1 MSKPGNKKPRG
12 GSKKPPVK
20 QSTTPPV
27 EPTRDVGGSSP
38 GGPQK
43 NRSSTGATLGHEDTS
58 RSTTQPP
65 TQRTPRS
72 PSQRSKSPS
81 DSGDSS
87 ADNSHHSDEVD
98 TSSSDSPAPDDSS
111 EDEVGQSVLRD
122 LPPPKTGKSSKSSTK
137 STTSSRSHQSKA
149 SKASETPYIDPPS
162 EALDKREE
170 QDSASEV
177 EVPQA
182 SPKDLPPPKT
192 RNSSRSST
200 TKSTTTRR
208 EPPPNVP
215 KPSEPIAIDPPSEA
229 LDSTEGQVGESL
241 DDSSSRSAGPRDIYA
256 RVHNHFATRLT
267 QTEVLL
273 LKLTEKSKPA
283 FERWEDRL
291 RGKFSLLHETYA
303 CGYDSKR
310 LGLYN
315 QPRIDLASIL
325 LDRDLQRSLEIHLRA
340 RYSQA
345 RGDFASAPPDLYPSS
360 RLLMMEGC
368 NVTLNLEQEQICVTQ
383 DLRIFVDAVGD
394 LMRMICKELSTSVRS
409 KATLPMMMADIEATR
424 CDFWTAEDGSA
435 LDVWDNKIVKILSE
449 NEELAKS
456 ISLEHFR
463 ESVFPAVIN
472 ACLLPREFT
481 KRRLPIYQ
489 LITFLRSDPNI
500 VDFMSLR
507 VAIKMVSN
515 MLIQRARFALEM
527 GYLPPS
533 PVPHIAKRLIDFD
546 NAEEESMTETAASN
560 RSTKKKAK
568 SQSPTEAK
576 AKSPFRPDT
585 KETKTLCYGCGHAGH
600 KSHECQKRL
609 HVDWNKEKGVPWED
623 STNGKAYK
631 ALNLSRLSQKLKL
644 DGRGGTEPYTM
655 PTADNKG
662 KLAVMNPND
671 ILLPMSLLKSNR
683 KAQEVKVLLDSGAAE
698 DDYVSA
704 KLVKTLQLQL
714 SKSNDAYVC
723 PINRPCSISSN
734 RCVITLRT
742 SDELS
747 NSPFHF
753 TLNYV
758 VTPDLDDLPFD
769 VIVGKRSMDALKL
782 ASVVPSFFALDKD
795 VILSMAQKVLTREGK
810 TPASDTF
817 SNVPE
822 APVDTFPSATAC
834 NARSTA
840 KSKDKA
846 KDTIRS
852 KTHRD
857 SGRHTSSE
865 HPSTVQTLAVPSSN
879 ERTSE
884 ACEPA
889 CCKTIEHDSDGIT
902 LHSSSSHCTRCLS
915 TATIA
920 TSSAIE
926 SPTSALHNVI
936 NEHSL
941 NDTKP
946 EDTHVRATQPDE
958 LTLSQE
964 QLADVEQFITC
975 HTVRYDNVAVTS
987 HSNGRFKNCTIASLS
1002 NGIVRRVSDK
1012 ITLEKADDYF
1022 TEDGNTTDES
1032 FEEELPPGV
1041 DSEDMQAPSTESNLP
1056 KMVCND
1062 PALRAQ
1068 IADLCLRYVDIF
1080 SRNMQANPAKLP
1092 PLKLEVDTAKWYAFR
1107 NRLPPRDMNT
1117 VKQKA
1122 VLETVQTMLA
1132 TGLIKPTQAQA
1143 WSQVVLAKKP
1153 DGTWRF
1159 CVDYRTLNDCL
1170 TALGWR
1176 IPNIRQLFQRLGSR
1190 RAKYFA
1196 VVDLT
1201 KGYWQI
1207 ALAAD
1212 SQQFAAFTTTTGTYA
1227 PTRVWM
1233 GLKSAGSYFQ
1243 EQISQRVLGGDL
1255 IYNGC
1260 EVYIDDVIIYGATA
1274 EEFMKNLTAVFA
1286 RFRQYGITLHPDKC
1300 VLGVNEIEYVGH
1312 VVNEFGITMSE
1323 AKIRSVLDFPLPNK
1337 QKELRSFLGLVNY
1350 FRDHVNRHS
1359 TVVGPM
1365 YDVLQQVGNH
1375 RHLIWS
1381 PAAKTAFTTIKAL
1394 IEKCP
1399 TLFFVDETAP
1409 ITLQTDASDYGLGGY
1424 LYQTIN
1430 GQQQPIVFLSKAFSK
1445 AQLRWSTFEKEA
1457 YAIIFCI
1464 RKLDYLLRDIHFTL
1478 QTDHRNLMFL
1488 KEESNPKVVRWNMVI
1503 AEYNYTLQHIP
1514 GETNVIADAM
1524 SRLVHNPKTDVE
1536 RDHQQLK
1543 PSPKQ
1548 TNISALVRNIDI
1560 PNDKY
1565 AILERFHNSQ
1575 VGHFGYEHTV
1585 RTLHQNHHDWK
1596 YLRSHVK
1603 KFIRDCPMCQKMNP
1617 IVENVSAIRF
1627 TTAAYEPFARISLDT
1642 IGPLPESDDGYKFIL
1657 VIIDC
1662 FTRIVE
1668 LYPCRSTEAD
1678 EAAQYLIEFI
1688 SRYGTP
1694 EQLISDRGTQF
1705 VNAVIAAALTQL
1717 GAEHIL
1723 SLANSK
1729 QELAIVERANK
1740 EVMRFIIPL
1749 VYESKDLGKWPRY
1762 LPLVRRILVTH
1773 PHDSTKVAPAT
1784 LLYGSMVQ
1792 LERGIFPEGNLPS
1805 TDSTPSSRTTNR
1817 LDPSWINEMREA
1829 QLTLLDVAQ
1838 RHQKQ
1843 LDAEHLAERTE
1854 RSPPITE
1861 FTVGSYVLA
1870 VYRDRHSHGK
1880 GRPPHKLMTI
1890 KQGPY
1895 RVVGHEDNTYRVQ
1908 HLAHDNVMEF
1918 HVTELQ
1924 PFVYDP
1930 ARTDPFQ
1937 VALGD
1942 NQEFVVEQV
1951 IRHEL
1956 RDNPHGHKRKHL
1968 YLLIK
1973 WEGFDETY
1981 DSWEPVT
1988 TQYHLPLVRDYLTA
2002 NKLTAY
2008 IPASFKHQ
2016 PEKNLKPRRPRQQR

>member
-1 MSKPGNKKPRG
+1 MARTRNTPSTATPNNPPSR
-12 GSKKPPVK
+12 SRAPPVNTTGDAGSSSGGPTEGRRGTGALLGDEEFVRFDSGT
-20 QSTTPPV
+20 STTSAP
-27 EPTRDVGGSSP
+27 RQS
-38 GGPQK
+38 
-43 NRSSTGATLGHEDTS
+43 SSTQRGPSDSREGSEPEEPHSERDEPHSSEDG
-58 RSTTQPP
+58 PP
-65 TQRTPRS
+65 SDSSEGGTTPRS
-72 PSQRSKSPS
+72 RRQ
-81 DSGDSS
+81 
-87 ADNSHHSDEVD
+87 
-98 TSSSDSPAPDDSS
+98 SSSKKSK
-111 EDEVGQSVLRD
+111 R
-122 LPPPKTGKSSKSSTK
+122 SSKSSTK
-137 STTSSRSHQSKA
+137 STSPTRSLRSRA
-149 SKASETPYIDPPS
+149 SNASGRAYNDPYSGD
-162 EALDKREE
+162 REE
-170 QDSASEV
+170 VNDH
-177 EVPQA
+177 
-182 SPKDLPPPKT
+182 
-192 RNSSRSST
+192 
-200 TKSTTTRR
+200 
-208 EPPPNVP
+208 
-215 KPSEPIAIDPPSEA
+215 
-229 LDSTEGQVGESL
+229 
-241 DDSSSRSAGPRDIYA
+241 DDTSSSRPAGPRDIYA
-256 RVHNHFATRLT
+256 RVHNHFTTRLT
-267 QTEVLL
+267 QTEVAL

-283 FERWEDRL
+283 FEKWEDRL
-291 RGKFSLLHETYA
+291 RSKFNLLHDTIV
-303 CGYDSKR
+303 CGYRTDR

-315 QPRIDLASIL
+315 QPKIDLAPIL
-325 LDRDLQRSLEIHLRA
+325 LDRDLQRSLDLHLQA
-340 RYSQA
+340 RYT
-345 RGDFASAPPDLYPSS
+345 PDLEGIPMEPTEPYPSS
-360 RLLMMEGC
+360 KMLRMEGTGGSPGL
-368 NVTLNLEQEQICVTQ
+368 TLEEEQICITQ
-383 DLRIFVDAVGD
+383 DLRLFVDAVSD
-394 LMRMICKELSTSVRS
+394 LMRSICKDVATSTRS
-409 KATLPMMMADIEATR
+409 KSTLPMLMAEIENNR
-424 CDFWTAEDGSA
+424 CEFWNAQDGSA
-435 LDVWDNKIVKILSE
+435 LDVWDNKLVRILSD
-449 NEELAKS
+449 NEELVKS
-456 ISLEHFR
+456 ITTEHFR
-463 ESVFPAVIN
+463 ESILPTIIES
-472 ACLLPREFT
+472 CLLPKESS
-481 KRRLPIYQ
+481 KRRLPMFQ
-489 LITFLRSDPNI
+489 LINHLRGNNSI
-500 VDFMSLR
+500 RDFASLR
-507 VAIKMVSN
+507 VNIKKISKHLVD
-515 MLIQRARFALEM
+515 RGRFAVEM
-527 GYLPPS
+527 GYSPP
-533 PVPHIAKRLIDFD
+533 PTVAPIAKRNINYDD
-546 NAEEESMTETAASN
+546 NDDESSAEEKPSSKPA
-560 RSTKKKAK
+560 KKKAK
-568 SQSPTEAK
+568 VGASSATPP
-576 AKSPFRPDT
+576 AKSAIASTAKSAFAS
-585 KETKTLCYGCGHAGH
+585 LCYGCGHAGH

-609 HVDWNKEKGVPWED
+609 HVAWNKEKGIPWAD

-631 ALNLSRLSQKLKL
+631 AANLQRLSTKVKL

-655 PTADNKG
+655 PTIDTQG
-662 KLAVMNPND
+662 KLAVVNPNNT
-671 ILLPMSLLKSNR
+671 LLPMSLLLSNR
-683 KAQEVKVLLDSGAAE
+683 ETQEVKVLLDSGAAE
-698 DDYVSA
+698 DNYVST
-704 KLVKTLQLQL
+704 KLVNQLQLQL
-714 SKSNDAYVC
+714 SESTESYVC
-723 PINRPCSISSN
+723 PINRNCSVSSS
-734 RCVITLRT
+734 RCLITLRT
-742 SDELS
+742 TDELT
-747 NSPFHF
+747 NSPFDF

-758 VTPDLDDLPFD
+758 VTPDLDDLQFNI
-769 VIVGKRSMDALKL
+769 IVGKPSMDALKL
-782 ASVVPSFFALDKD
+782 ASIVPSFFALHTDT
-795 VILSMAQKVLTREGK
+795 ILAMAQRILKREGK
-810 TPASDTF
+810 TLTSDTL

-822 APVDTFPSATAC
+822 APVVTSSTAIAC
-834 NARSTA
+834 NTRSIA
-840 KSKDKA
+840 KSTDCAEDTTKSTTRRVRA
-846 KDTIRS
+846 K
-852 KTHRD
+852 
-857 SGRHTSSE
+857 HTSSK
-865 HPSTVQTLAVPSSN
+865 HPSTVQQPAVPSSF
-879 ERTSE
+879 ELTSE
-884 ACEPA
+884 ACGPA
-889 CCKTIEHDSDGIT
+889 RCHSIEHDADGIT
-902 LHSSSSHCTRCLS
+902 LHPSSSRCTCCLPPS
-915 TATIA
+915 TIVTSGATEI
-920 TSSAIE
+920 TK
-926 SPTSALHNVI
+926 SALHIAVDENTLSDTI
-936 NEHSL
+936 SDGTHARA
-941 NDTKP
+941 TKP
-946 EDTHVRATQPDE
+946 DE
-958 LTLSQE
+958 CTASNE
-964 QLADVEQFITC
+964 QLVDIESFISSHTTKYDDEQGI
-975 HTVRYDNVAVTS
+975 S
-987 HSNGRFKNCTIASLS
+987 HSNGRFKNCTLATLS
-1002 NGIVRRVSDK
+1002 NGIVRRVSNNVTQDQV
-1012 ITLEKADDYF
+1012 DDYIP
-1022 TEDGNTTDES
+1022 EDGNTTDES
-1032 FEEELPPGV
+1032 FEEELPPGI
-1041 DSEDMQAPSTESNLP
+1041 DSDDIHPNSAEDNLP

-1068 IADLCLRYVDIF
+1068 IADLCLRYADVF
-1080 SRNMQANPAKLP
+1080 SRKMQPNPAKLP
-1092 PLKLEVDTAKWYAFR
+1092 PLKLEVDTAKWFAFR
-1107 NRLPPRDMNT
+1107 NRLPPRDMSSI
-1117 VKQKA
+1117 KQQA
-1122 VLETVQTMLA
+1122 VLETVQTMLE
-1132 TGLIKPTQAQA
+1132 TGLIKPSQAQA

-1176 IPNIRQLFQRLGSR
+1176 IPNIRQLFQRLGSK

-1350 FRDHVNRHS
+1350 FRDHVSRHS

-1365 YDVLQQVGNH
+1365 YDVLQQVGTH
-1375 RHLIWS
+1375 RHLTWS
-1381 PAAKTAFTTIKAL
+1381 PAAETAFRTIKAL

-1424 LYQTIN
+1424 LYQTVD
-1430 GQQQPIVFLSKAFSK
+1430 GQQQPIVFISKAFSK

-1524 SRLVHNPKTDVE
+1524 SRLVQNPKTEVE
-1536 RDHQQLK
+1536 REQQQLK
-1543 PSPKQ
+1543 PSSQK
-1548 TNISALVRNIDI
+1548 TNLSAIVRNIDI

-1585 RTLHQNHHDWK
+1585 RILHQNHHDWK

-1603 KFIRDCPMCQKMNP
+1603 KFIRECPMCQKMNP
-1617 IVENVSAIRF
+1617 IIEDVSAIRF

-1642 IGPLPESDDGYKFIL
+1642 IGPLPESDEGYKFIL

-1694 EQLISDRGTQF
+1694 EQLISDRGSQF
-1705 VNAVIAAALTQL
+1705 VNAVVAAALTQL

-1740 EVMRFIIPL
+1740 EVMRFVIPL

-1792 LERGIFPEGNLPS
+1792 LERGIFPEGRLPETES
-1805 TDSTPSSRTTNR
+1805 TASSRGTSR
-1817 LDPSWINEMREA
+1817 LDPSWITEMRAA
-1829 QLTLLDVAQ
+1829 QLKLLDVAQ
-1838 RHQKQ
+1838 RHQRQ
-1843 LDAEHLAERTE
+1843 LDAEHTAERTE
-1854 RSPPITE
+1854 RSPPVTE
-1861 FTVGSYVLA
+1861 FTIGSYVLA

-1895 RVVGHEDNTYRVQ
+1895 RVVGHEDNTYKVQ

-1942 NQEFVVEQV
+1942 NQEFIVEQV

-1973 WEGFDETY
+1973 WEGFDESY
-1981 DSWEPVT
+1981 DSWEPIT
-1988 TQYHLPLVRDYLTA
+1988 TLYHLPLIRDYLTA

-2016 PEKNLKPRRPRQQR
+2016 PEKNLKPRRQRR